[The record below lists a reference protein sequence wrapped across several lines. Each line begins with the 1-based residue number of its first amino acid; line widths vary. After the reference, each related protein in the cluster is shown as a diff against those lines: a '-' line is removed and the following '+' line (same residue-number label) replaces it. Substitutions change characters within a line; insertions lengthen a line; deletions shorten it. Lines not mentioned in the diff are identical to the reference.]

1 MVWYNS
7 EENKL
12 MYSYNTTPTT
22 KEGRLGASK
31 AGWATISNNEWKTD
45 GSGAPL
51 TLIPNAGEYCQLVV
65 DGNNGIHVVA
75 YDSGS
80 GDLKYAYLSSYND
93 ASPKVC
99 TVDSYL
105 DVGTQLSLDVAAET
119 KTVNGQSKTCY
130 IPHIGYWASYPE
142 KPRYAYLY
150 DVEAFEKSST
160 EAERSGAI
168 SGNDKYTGIWECG
181 ILPAAAG
188 SDVKEGK
195 VNIALWKKDVDG
207 VNGKRVASTSGTSY
221 ANNDE
226 GKCYGNGTDNAVL
239 AYVVMPSSSTYHIET
254 AQIR

>member
-1 MVWYNS
+1 
-7 EENKL
+7 
-12 MYSYNTTPTT
+12 
-22 KEGRLGASK
+22 
-31 AGWATISNNEWKTD
+31 
-45 GSGAPL
+45 
-51 TLIPNAGEYCQLVV
+51 
-65 DGNNGIHVVA
+65 
-75 YDSGS
+75 
-80 GDLKYAYLSSYND
+80 LSSYND

-150 DVEAFEKSST
+150 DVEVFEKSST

-181 ILPAAAG
+181 IVPAAAG

-254 AQIR
+254 AQMR